1 MRNSAHSTSERRWPL
16 SSNAR
21 ICRAPL
27 EAVEKLCLKI
37 PGLKAGDQLIFG
49 FAIYRVGNLIDLKNV
64 GRNHVNFDVTV
75 TLGSMDSI
83 SDRLL
88 DVLEATPMKYKEE
101 IAISNRV
108 LVVGREN
115 SMVRE
120 FNMAFIDYKSN
131 SYDAVSAAKNRN
143 KRFQESGSSALARL
157 AEAKGAVELL
167 LAQAYVRRAKV
178 ALIAFRGTTAELLLP
193 PTRSL
198 ARAKRCLGDLA
209 GGGGTPIAAGLSAA
223 LDLAMAAKGEGT
235 DALSRRADRWSREC
249 RR

>member
-1 MRNSAHSTSERRWPL
+1 M

-88 DVLEATPMKYKEE
+88 DVLESTSMKYKEE

-120 FNMAFIDYKSN
+120 FNMAFIDYKSG

-143 KRFQESGSSALARL
+143 KRFQEAILLKTDASFHAYGPPMPNKASPRNETVATTVLTQREVIDVDWAMICILRGESYLRVSHNVKGDIVKAVPPPARRIDL
-157 AEAKGAVELL
+157 DSLKEEGTLDADDGFTITITPKATKE
-167 LAQAYVRRAKV
+167 QTRDVRR
-178 ALIAFRGTTAELLLP
+178 TY
-193 PTRSL
+193 
-198 ARAKRCLGDLA
+198 
-209 GGGGTPIAAGLSAA
+209 
-223 LDLAMAAKGEGT
+223 
-235 DALSRRADRWSREC
+235 
-249 RR
+249 